1 MNEFS
6 MTSSPTP
13 SLGLVDYGAGNLH
26 SVHNALRS
34 FGVEPRLVRGP
45 SDLDGLGRLI
55 LPGVG
60 SFGDC
65 VANLRMQRLWDPLR
79 AWVAEDRPYFG
90 ICLGYQILFDTSEE
104 SPGLQGLG
112 RFRGTVKRFAARP
125 GLKVPHMGWNTVR
138 VARPGL
144 RLWDGLPEDPYFY
157 FVHSFH
163 PVPAD
168 DSIVAGWTDYEVP
181 FASAVE
187 AGTIQ
192 GVQFHPERSQENGL
206 RLLRGF
212 AIPAANDRS
221 HS

>member
-1 MNEFS
+1 
-6 MTSSPTP
+6 MTASPTP
-13 SLGLVDYGAGNLH
+13 ALGLVDYGAGNLH

-34 FGVEPRLVRGP
+34 FGVEPRLVRAP
-45 SDLDGLGRLI
+45 ADLEGLDKLI

-79 AWVAEDRPYFG
+79 EWVAADRPYFG

-112 RFRGTVKRFAARP
+112 RFRGTVKRFAARA
-125 GLKVPHMGWNTVR
+125 GLKVPHMGWNTAR
-138 VARPGL
+138 AARPQL
-144 RLWDGLPEDPYFY
+144 RLWEGLPDDPFFY

-168 DSIVAGWTDYEVP
+168 ESIVAGWTDYDGP
-181 FASAVE
+181 FASAIEV
-187 AGTIQ
+187 GPIQ

-206 RLLRGF
+206 RVLRGF
-212 AIPAANDRS
+212 AVPATTDRATP
-221 HS
+221 